1 MRCRIFRFGTP
12 LGLELAADYFLGTLK
27 LRETTHRKPDKLG
40 DVNKVALTNGHSSTE
55 AASPELT
62 SRMEKFFHSAALLPS
77 ISLASVDWQVDNR
90 CVVCVAEDNQRQT
103 LTASPSAVHHETP
116 MSADVG
122 HERPVAG
129 KSCKKSGKKRS
140 KKKVIAAAAAVVE
153 IGSKKK
159 SKAKKGAGKALHQRK
174 YSPAELTAA
183 IDEVERGRVGT
194 RKAAILYGIPRSTLR
209 NKVGKLATQKSTSSD
224 LGATNSHTET
234 GDRDED
240 KVNTKP
246 RVSATLASLMHS
258 NLLQCNLNT
267 VVSRETNIC
276 YYLIWR
282 YYFYSRLLYS
292 LHFHWRIVCCRL
304 FFNRHT
310 KLYPYQQQLIGLNQS
325 NIS

>member
-1 MRCRIFRFGTP
+1 MRCRIFRFGIP

-55 AASPELT
+55 AASPEFT

-103 LTASPSAVHHETP
+103 LTASPSPVYHETLI
-116 MSADVG
+116 SADVDR
-122 HERPVAG
+122 ERPVAG
-129 KSCKKSGKKRS
+129 KSCKKSGKKSS
-140 KKKVIAAAAAVVE
+140 KKKVIAAAAAAVVE
-153 IGSKKK
+153 NGSSKK

-224 LGATNSHTET
+224 LGATNSHIET

-246 RVSATLASLMHS
+246 RVSITLAFLMPS
-258 NLLQCNLNT
+258 NLLQCNLKT
-267 VVSRETNIC
+267 VVSPETILC
-276 YYLIWR
+276 SYL
-282 YYFYSRLLYS
+282 L
-292 LHFHWRIVCCRL
+292 
-304 FFNRHT
+304 
-310 KLYPYQQQLIGLNQS
+310 
-325 NIS
+325 